1 MLVVALAFLSLLP
14 FLGLGSPSAGVGEG
28 MVSGTVLAADA
39 TSPSAAAFV
48 SSKTGTASPLAAV
61 AAAPGTFGAFTSRRL
76 PEIRSTSMRH
86 TATRATASSENVTGT
101 PGAMWAMTCVSPH
114 SFSVAS
120 VTGRM
125 RPQVMT
131 LS

>member
-1 MLVVALAFLSLLP
+1 M
-14 FLGLGSPSAGVGEG
+14 GEG
-28 MVSGTVLAADA
+28 LVSDVVLAADA
-39 TSPSAAAFV
+39 TSPSAA
-48 SSKTGTASPLAAV
+48 V
-61 AAAPGTFGAFTSRRL
+61 AAAPGTFGALASRRL

-101 PGAMWAMTCVSPH
+101 PGAMWAMTCVNPR
-114 SFSVAS
+114 SFSAAS

-125 RPQVMT
+125 RPQAMT